1 MNCNMPSSA
10 PMHARST
17 YESILLEA
25 GIRITAVRLLVLKT
39 IIEQM
44 HGGAFSLQDIMEK
57 MVTAD
62 NSSVFRTLTLLAEK
76 RLLHTIDDGS
86 GMQKYCLCT
95 CPGHDH
101 RHGHVHFTCT
111 SCQKTICLM
120 DMPIPHIALPEG
132 FEARDMEFIVKG
144 LCPKCASK

>member
-1 MNCNMPSSA
+1 
-10 PMHARST
+10 MHARST

-25 GIRITAVRLLVLKT
+25 GIRITAVRLLVLKAVT
-39 IIEQM
+39 EQM
-44 HGGAFSLQDIMEK
+44 HGGAFSLQDVMEK

-111 SCQKTICLM
+111 SCQKTICLT

-132 FEARDMEFIVKG
+132 FEAWDMEFIVKG
-144 LCPKCASK
+144 VCPKCASK

>member
-1 MNCNMPSSA
+1 
-10 PMHARST
+10 MHARSR

-39 IIEQM
+39 VTEQM
-44 HGGAFSLQDIMEK
+44 HGGAFSLQDVMEK

-62 NSSVFRTLTLLAEK
+62 NSSVFRTLPLLAEK
-76 RLLHTIDDGS
+76 RLLHTLADGS

-95 CPGHDH
+95 CPNHDP

-120 DMPIPHIALPEG
+120 DMPLPHIALPEG
-132 FEARDMEFIVKG
+132 LEAQDMEFIVKG

>member
-1 MNCNMPSSA
+1 
-10 PMHARST
+10 MHARSR

-39 IIEQM
+39 VTEQM
-44 HGGAFSLQDIMEK
+44 HGGAFSLQDVMEK

-111 SCQKTICLM
+111 SCQKTICLT

-132 FEARDMEFIVKG
+132 YEARDMEFIVKG
-144 LCPKCASK
+144 LCPKCSSK

>member
-1 MNCNMPSSA
+1 MNCNMPSSP
-10 PMHARST
+10 PMHARSR

-39 IIEQM
+39 VTEQM
-44 HGGAFSLQDIMEK
+44 HGGAFSLQDVMEK

-95 CPGHDH
+95 CPNHDH

-132 FEARDMEFIVKG
+132 FEAQDMEFIVKG

>member
-1 MNCNMPSSA
+1 
-10 PMHARST
+10 MHARST

-39 IIEQM
+39 VTEQM
-44 HGGAFSLQDIMEK
+44 HGGAFSLQDVMEK

-111 SCQKTICLM
+111 SCQKTICLT

-144 LCPKCASK
+144 LCPKCSSK